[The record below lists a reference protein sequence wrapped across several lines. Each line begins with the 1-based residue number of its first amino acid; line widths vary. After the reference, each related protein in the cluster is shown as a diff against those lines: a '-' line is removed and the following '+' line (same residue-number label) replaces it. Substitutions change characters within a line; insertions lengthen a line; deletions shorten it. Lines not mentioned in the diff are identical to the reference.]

1 MNVIIEIANDCDCQW
16 APQRKTCESWV
27 QTALDALGESKRYS
41 ISLRFVDEVES
52 EHLNSVYRGQ
62 HNATNVLSFPAEVP
76 PIFSRQL
83 EINILGDIVICPAI
97 LQREADEQGKSPE
110 AHWTH
115 LLIHGV
121 LHLFGYDHETDITAA
136 TMEQLE
142 INILEKL
149 GFPNPYLVG

>member
-1 MNVIIEIANDCDCQW
+1 
-16 APQRKTCESWV
+16 
-27 QTALDALGESKRYS
+27 
-41 ISLRFVDEVES
+41 VDEVES

-121 LHLFGYDHETDITAA
+121 LHLLGYDHETDITAA